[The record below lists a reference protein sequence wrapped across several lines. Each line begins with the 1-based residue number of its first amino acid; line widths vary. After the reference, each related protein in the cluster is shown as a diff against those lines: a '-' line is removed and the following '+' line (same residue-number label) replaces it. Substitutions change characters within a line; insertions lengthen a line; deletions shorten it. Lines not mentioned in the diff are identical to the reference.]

1 MIKSLMVATSLL
13 TLGGAFAAPLPA
25 RAAQWT
31 SDPLIP
37 VVSAS
42 GRLRYVV
49 RNANDCAP
57 SQPIAVWGPGPMP
70 AYSRPLGYRCVD
82 FSNGG

>member
-1 MIKSLMVATSLL
+1 MIKSLMLATSLL
-13 TLGGAFAAPLPA
+13 TLGAAFTAPLPA
-25 RAAQWT
+25 RAVQWT

-42 GRLRYVV
+42 GKLRYVV
-49 RNANDCAP
+49 KNANDCAP
-57 SQPIAVWGPGPMP
+57 SQPIAVWGPGP
-70 AYSRPLGYRCVD
+70 ASARPLGYRCVD

>member
-13 TLGGAFAAPLPA
+13 TLGAAFVAPLPA
-25 RAAQWT
+25 SASQWT
-31 SDPLIP
+31 NDPLLP
-37 VVSAS
+37 VVSGS
-42 GRLRYVV
+42 GKVRYVV

-57 SQPIAVWGPGPMP
+57 SQAVAVWGPGLS
-70 AYSRPLGYRCVD
+70 YGGPLGYRCAD